1 MCDVCNVHCT
11 FYAADL
17 SVLISLMWDFRFSQP
32 WWWRLKSSG
41 TLHWIDSLIWYI
53 FTEGAGVQYYCFS
66 FALTSKQHYSMRV
79 FVIYFVYIYYFSYII
94 AVSLVF
100 HWDKWMLVLS
110 GPQFALHC
118 VNHLLLPMVQNW
130 LRKTG
135 RIFRGWDNFAPNFKQ
150 CCGLATDLVVD
161 FLTQLQ
167 QGEVLFWF

>member
-1 MCDVCNVHCT
+1 MTMKIKVFWN
-11 FYAADL
+11 
-17 SVLISLMWDFRFSQP
+17 I
-32 WWWRLKSSG
+32 
-41 TLHWIDSLIWYI
+41 TLHWLFDMVYFHRRSRPSVLL
-53 FTEGAGVQYYCFS
+53 FHLCLGVPSSPIPWDFLS
-66 FALTSKQHYSMRV
+66 
-79 FVIYFVYIYYFSYII
+79 IYFVYIYCFLHII
-94 AVSLVF
+94 AVSLVP
-100 HWDKWMLVLS
+100 HWDMWMLVLS